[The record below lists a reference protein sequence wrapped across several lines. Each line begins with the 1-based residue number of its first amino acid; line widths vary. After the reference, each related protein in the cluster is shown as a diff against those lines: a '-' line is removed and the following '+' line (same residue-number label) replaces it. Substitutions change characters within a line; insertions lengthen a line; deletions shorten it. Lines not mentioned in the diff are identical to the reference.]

1 MVGAFLL
8 LCRELRWLAIYTN
21 DQLVTSVDPM
31 SDDQRR
37 GRRLTAEARR
47 AQIVAVATALIAQHG
62 FHNVTIQ
69 QIADACGIVKTA
81 VIRHFPS
88 KPDIL
93 VAVLETRDAEDA
105 AAAGFDIHHDP
116 QTREAFFESL
126 DKTVAHNFERR
137 ELLRL
142 YTVLGAESLNADHPA
157 HDYFLRRQQTSIAA
171 IRDAGADSVAYSA
184 LHLRPGAREWY
195 WAWLEREHPD
205 LVPRYREVYGT
216 GSYADKRYR
225 AWLAARVRPLLR
237 KYGLERPPRLVQ
249 A

>member
-1 MVGAFLL
+1 
-8 LCRELRWLAIYTN
+8 
-21 DQLVTSVDPM
+21 M
-31 SDDQRR
+31 SDDQPR

-126 DKTVAHNFERR
+126 DRTVTHNFERR

-142 YTVLGAESLNADHPA
+142 YTVLGAESLNPDHPA
-157 HDYFLRRQQTSIAA
+157 HDYFLRRQRVSTGA
-171 IRDAGADSVAYSA
+171 IRDAAKSWHPAPEAFAVELLSFLDGLQLNWLRDPAIDPIAVWKDFSRRAIAAD
-184 LHLRPGAREWY
+184 PTEK
-195 WAWLEREHPD
+195 E
-205 LVPRYREVYGT
+205 
-216 GSYADKRYR
+216 
-225 AWLAARVRPLLR
+225 
-237 KYGLERPPRLVQ
+237 
-249 A
+249 

>member
-1 MVGAFLL
+1 M
-8 LCRELRWLAIYTN
+8 
-21 DQLVTSVDPM
+21 
-31 SDDQRR
+31 
-37 GRRLTAEARR
+37 
-47 AQIVAVATALIAQHG
+47 ATALIAQHG

-126 DKTVAHNFERR
+126 DRTVQHNFERR

-171 IRDAGADSVAYSA
+171 IRDAAKTC
-184 LHLRPGAREWY
+184 
-195 WAWLEREHPD
+195 HPD
-205 LVPRYREVYGT
+205 PEAFAVELLSFLDGLQLNWLRDP
-216 GSYADKRYR
+216 AIDP
-225 AWLAARVRPLLR
+225 LAAWKDFSSRAIAASPTE
-237 KYGLERPPRLVQ
+237 KE
-249 A
+249 